1 MVEWLKE
8 LSLFEHFLHGLLK
21 YLNEDTAKQ
30 KPFQGQ
36 HHTYIPRVSVK
47 RSCGWLVKSFC
58 LVKSLAWKR
67 VFLGKGFS
75 RVWYVPW

>member
-47 RSCGWLVKSFC
+47 GLVVGW
-58 LVKSLAWKR
+58 
-67 VFLGKGFS
+67 
-75 RVWYVPW
+75 